1 MSSVAV
7 ERALILL
14 RYIIENED
22 GLSIREVS
30 RHLGYTPATVQKQIS
45 ALKSQGYVVQDQ
57 LTDRYHLGPDAIN
70 LGLIALSRLEVRQ
83 IARPHLEALSTE
95 SGETAFLAIARG
107 DHAVYV
113 DKVVSDHPIRMD
125 ASLGIGRPYNCTA
138 VGKVLLVDLERE
150 DIEILAEEGVFE
162 KRTENSI
169 VDVDKLLNEIEEIR
183 ERGWAHDNEEF
194 DLSVNC
200 IAAPI
205 YNHDSEIIAALTVSG
220 PSERIKEKKDDLISL
235 VKSTAAK
242 ISKEMGCAS
251 IEG

>member
-30 RHLGYTPATVQKQIS
+30 RKFGYSPATVQKIVT
-45 ALKSQGYVVQDQ
+45 ALKLQGYVVQDD
-57 LTDRYHLGPDAIN
+57 LTDRYHLGPEAIQ
-70 LGLIALSRLEVRQ
+70 LGLTALSRLDVRRV
-83 IARPHLEALSTE
+83 ARPHLEALSAE
-95 SGETAFLAIARG
+95 SGETVFLAIARG

-125 ASLGIGRPYNCTA
+125 APLGIDRPYNCTA
-138 VGKVLLVDLERE
+138 IGKVLLADMMGE
-150 DIEILAEEGVFE
+150 DVEMLAEDGAFE

-169 VDVDKLLNEIEEIR
+169 IDVDVLLNEIEVIR

-194 DLSVNC
+194 ALSVNC

-205 YNHDSEIIAALTVSG
+205 YNHEGEIVAALTVSG
-220 PSERIKEKKDDLISL
+220 PAERIKEKFDDFVSL
-235 VKSTAAK
+235 VKDKAAM
-242 ISKEMGCAS
+242 ISKEMGFIS
-251 IEG
+251 K